1 VQANKAALKAL
12 LVNRIGDL
20 GFLIATALIFF
31 LFRSLEFSVIFPL
44 ASSSNQL
51 RLYFFLQN
59 EVLFLLFV
67 FFYLLV
73 HVVSL
78 LN

>member
-44 ASSSNQL
+44 AI
-51 RLYFFLQN
+51 FFESAQI
-59 EVLFLLFV
+59 VLF
-67 FFYLLV
+67 
-73 HVVSL
+73 STK
-78 LN
+78 